1 MNEFN
6 NCFPAGDAFKQSF
19 PGVTASKLRSYMKLW
34 LIEEEP
40 ENVIIQVGTNNITKK
55 KQSSEEIAHEILD
68 MVRLCR
74 KNGINNV
81 FISSLVCRP
90 TYQNTIDEVNRI
102 LKLNAETQVHFH

>member
-6 NCFPAGDAFKQSF
+6 NRYPAGDAFKQSF
-19 PGVTASKLRSYMKLW
+19 PGVTASKLTCYMKPW

-68 MVRLCR
+68 KLCR
-74 KNGINNV
+74 KKW
-81 FISSLVCRP
+81 
-90 TYQNTIDEVNRI
+90 Y
-102 LKLNAETQVHFH
+102 